1 MRFKEFTSEEYTM
14 SALFAAVAFL
24 SLIFA
29 GYISDTYYKEKL
41 SQGYYG
47 SNTVYIKVND
57 PSKQL
62 DQKSLYAG
70 IKDAIIFQELA
81 GERVRAVF
89 FRGDI
94 EPPPLLKGRFFQ
106 EDDFFRGKKLVVIGN
121 AYNPIVTERKGHDY
135 IIINQEEYEVI
146 GYLGGNEISKLDYM
160 LMVNA
165 DAIDPG
171 YGGVYAI
178 DGNSKQN
185 IAAAAQLLKNQV
197 EKAGGS
203 YLVIER
209 EPRGIKRLMKNEHA
223 NALLFFVLIST
234 FLLSSVAVNLSL
246 YEKTKREIAIQR
258 LLGFSSKTIV
268 GQILRDYIFLAHV
281 GFFLGL
287 SVALFLVSYNKIHLS
302 NSLAVIASYFVV
314 ILFGLLVIILPTM
327 QALHNQ
333 TRELLSE

>member
-223 NALLFFVLIST
+223 NALLF
-234 FLLSSVAVNLSL
+234 LSL
-246 YEKTKREIAIQR
+246 FQPSYYQVLQLLYRYMKKRRGR
-258 LLGFSSKTIV
+258 LRFSACWV
-268 GQILRDYIFLAHV
+268 
-281 GFFLGL
+281 
-287 SVALFLVSYNKIHLS
+287 LVRK
-302 NSLAVIASYFVV
+302 
-314 ILFGLLVIILPTM
+314 LL
-327 QALHNQ
+327 
-333 TRELLSE
+333 